1 MEQFQ
6 KENIQALM
14 FDNDGCYSNQ
24 IQEKKI
30 WLNGRPLIQNL
41 LSERL

>member
-24 IQEKKI
+24 IQKKK
-30 WLNGRPLIQNL
+30 NL
-41 LSERL
+41 VEWQAIDSKPPK